1 MSWQIRLWGD
11 FGIVGG
17 EGQAL
22 LSKSQNSKFLL
33 AWLASVES
41 HRLSRRLVAATLF
54 DPDELPASSNLS
66 VLLNR
71 TRTALSRLSDTP
83 LLLTDPESL
92 WLAESD
98 VVIDAWELNHAAQ
111 MARKNPENVQACFAL
126 AEAIGA
132 ISGPPLLN
140 LEFPAFVPIR
150 RELVDLALNA
160 MLALADGPLASQ
172 FRSLILQKL
181 EVLGLLNK
189 PSSLTIERVLMILG
203 RLRMRDLLIATY
215 LQFEDFLA
223 DEIGEAPS
231 PEVTA
236 LFDQLAKQ
244 IESTQIQSV
253 NVGGP
258 ARPERSFGG
267 NEWIARIGRQVIG
280 ASGASRVWGVI
291 GQGGIGKTHFLSEL
305 YWHLGDSLSVLYVD
319 LEKIPLER
327 VFGYLKDQAFE
338 VLLIDHLAPEN
349 HSVVEEL
356 ERAYPH
362 VPIIFASP
370 TRIAHLADSTIVLR
384 GLEIGNVQTP
394 GPAMELIVA
403 ARHAVISQAKTESVD
418 WPAVQAIA
426 ELCDGIPLALE
437 FAGKLS
443 ATIGLD
449 QTQKSLTRDLRAL
462 GSSGRTKG
470 RHSSLSGAI
479 RSSFDYLSS
488 GAQTVVQLLTQL
500 GQPCHMDHLMNAGEL
515 SIYDVEDALM
525 SGLVV
530 REPDSAYI
538 RVVRSTAWV
547 VRDQMDG
554 NARDELLAKFDRGSC
569 RWFGEMEKQIPLDLS
584 LSPSASL
591 GIDIANRL
599 FRNDDPNSAFA
610 LLGSLRSWLGSG
622 QVSIESIETLV
633 PFFLDHADPNDLAW
647 ISAALSLGAAMFH
660 IGAYAQMHAFL
671 EKAWAQHESQGI
683 RTDLHGQ
690 LLLQC
695 MLAKRCLGH
704 VEEAIEGYVRVV
716 TEGQAVL
723 TPSTM
728 VKGFL
733 NLGTTLEALDRL
745 PEALGALESAKA
757 NLGADADPRTESL
770 ILLGI
775 ARLRFRIG
783 DNLAE
788 VAMVFEAL
796 QAHALH
802 RGDIRVFSEILQN
815 SGLVYLARGE
825 ALTSALAETLGSAYL
840 LQFGYS
846 TEFRRLTKSS
856 FVTLGTALMSL
867 GESHLA
873 NRTRI
878 LIDRLGSAALYAPN
892 QLLFNELEAS
902 TYETPSAFSLSIAPE
917 LEIVGHVQECY
928 RRLVE
933 LADAQSLT
941 PSLKRLLAI
950 PVPQLLELGLTK
962 SESVVSAG

>member
-1 MSWQIRLWGD
+1 MSWQIRLWGE
-11 FGIVGG
+11 FSIVSADGPT
-17 EGQAL
+17 L

-54 DPDELPASSNLS
+54 DPEELPASSNLS

-71 TRTALSRLSDTP
+71 TRAALSRLGDTP
-83 LLLTDPESL
+83 LLLADPESL

-98 VVIDAWELNHAAQ
+98 VAIDAWELNLVATAA
-111 MARKNPENVQACFAL
+111 RRNPENVQACFAL

-140 LEFPAFVPIR
+140 LEFPVFVPIR

-160 MLALADGPLASQ
+160 MLALAEGPLASQ

-181 EVLGLLNK
+181 EVLGLLNE
-189 PSSLTIERVLMILG
+189 PSSLTIERVLTILG

-244 IESTQIQSV
+244 IESSQIQTINSS
-253 NVGGP
+253 GP

-267 NEWIARIGRQVIG
+267 NEWISKIARQVIG
-280 ASGASRVWGVI
+280 ASRASRVWGVI
-291 GQGGIGKTHFLSEL
+291 GQGGIGKTHFLLEL

-319 LEKIPLER
+319 LDKVPPER
-327 VFGYLKDQAFE
+327 VLGYLKDQAFDA
-338 VLLIDHLAPEN
+338 LLVDHLAPEK
-349 HSVVEEL
+349 HAVVEEL

-362 VPIIFASP
+362 TPIIFASP

-384 GLEIGNVQTP
+384 GLEIGNVLTP

-403 ARHAVISQAKTESVD
+403 ARQAVISQAKTESVD

-462 GSSGRTKG
+462 GSSGSSKG
-470 RHSSLSGAI
+470 RHSSLSSAI
-479 RSSFDYLSS
+479 RSSFDYLSP
-488 GAQTVVQLLTQL
+488 GAQAVVQLLTQL
-500 GQPCHMDHLMNAGEL
+500 GQPCHMDQLMEAGEFSL
-515 SIYDVEDALM
+515 HDVEDALM

-530 REPDSAYI
+530 RELDSAYI

-554 NARDELLAKFDRGSC
+554 DERNELLARFDRGSY
-569 RWFGEMEKQIPLDLS
+569 RWFSDMEKQVPLDLTI
-584 LSPSASL
+584 SPSASL
-591 GIDIANRL
+591 GIDIAIRL
-599 FRNDDPNSAFA
+599 FQNGDPRSAFT
-610 LLGSLRSWLGSG
+610 LLGCLRSWLGSG
-622 QVSIESIETLV
+622 QVSIEPIETLV
-633 PFFLDHADPNDLAW
+633 PFFLDHADSNDLVW
-647 ISAALSLGAAMFH
+647 ISATLSLGAAMFH
-660 IGAYAQMHAFL
+660 IGAYPQMHAFL

-683 RTDLHGQ
+683 QTDLHGQ
-690 LLLQC
+690 LLLQYI
-695 MLAKRCLGH
+695 LAKRCLGH

-723 TPSTM
+723 APSTM

-733 NLGTTLEALDRL
+733 NLGTTLEAVDRL
-745 PEALGALESAKA
+745 PEALSALENAQA

-783 DNLAE
+783 DDLAE

-856 FVTLGTALMSL
+856 FVTLGTALMNL

-878 LIDRLGSAALYAPN
+878 LIDRLGNATLYAPN
-892 QLLFNELEAS
+892 QHLFDELEAQ
-902 TYETPSAFSLSIAPE
+902 TYETPTGFSLSIAPE
-917 LEIVGHVQECY
+917 LDIVGHVQDCY
-928 RRLVE
+928 RRLIE
-933 LADAQSLT
+933 LSSVQSST

-950 PVPQLLELGLTK
+950 PVPQQLESGLTK
-962 SESVVSAG
+962 PESAASAG